1 MKTKILLCLITLVPL
16 ACAAHKSR
24 RHVLDREQR
33 ARLHRAIP
41 RVYIKRV
48 YRVADGQAES
58 GVYQLTLEG
67 TSDLNE
73 SPPSSTPAHAISAW
87 TQRLNP
93 LKKPTPYVDSS
104 AETEATRS
112 IVKLE
117 ALLQSAARPLPERFQ
132 GKGETGT
139 LVQGNDL
146 PEGCYEAVIA
156 PDQQGKPRLAGW
168 RLVEEHRKEIQTAGV
183 RDSTPQ
189 AADLYELVFEQ
200 SVMIFRPV
208 STMERPKGIRP
219 APKQG
224 DGVVPVNHEEEAI
237 QEETTQGHSQGPT
250 SADKMLSDL
259 QRDWQSYLPPPWGG
273 RLFVPVQPTPE
284 GKRGMMLY
292 YEGQPLQWEDGR
304 WIPQEPKTEK
314 K

>member
-1 MKTKILLCLITLVPL
+1 MGRPMKTKILLCLIPLVPL

-73 SPPSSTPAHAISAW
+73 SPPSSNPAHAISAW

-132 GKGETGT
+132 GNGETGT
-139 LVQGNDL
+139 LVQGTDL

-156 PDQQGKPRLAGW
+156 PDQQGRPRLAGW
-168 RLVEEHRKEIQTAGV
+168 RLVEEHRKEIQPTGA
-183 RDSTPQ
+183 RDSTPSAQQ
-189 AADLYELVFEQ
+189 AGDLYELVFEN
-200 SVMIFRPV
+200 SVMIFRPAV
-208 STMERPKGIRP
+208 LSASLKEIHV

-224 DGVVPVNHEEEAI
+224 GSLVPVEHREGAPKGEE
-237 QEETTQGHSQGPT
+237 SSLNLSSGPT
-250 SADKMLSDL
+250 TADKMLSEL
-259 QRDWQSYLPPPWGG
+259 QSDWRSYIPRPWPA
-273 RLFVPVQPTPE
+273 RLSF
-284 GKRGMMLY
+284 
-292 YEGQPLQWEDGR
+292 PLVADSNGNVGLGVSYS
-304 WIPQEPKTEK
+304 PSPDPANTAK
-314 K
+314 